1 MYRLD
6 LLVGEVGN
14 VGRRELGFNGDLDSL
29 EVLVLVGEGLVE
41 SVSPGSGLTESLVVT
56 ELGFVFFNRG
66 LLSSGVNPL
75 DADGDLGKQLV
86 AFFGVHVISE
96 VTSLRKFT
104 LQLVGV
110 ALKLVSGT
118 FPVKEL
124 VIGRVEGQF
133 LLTEGF
139 LLLGRDSVRGG
150 IELNSSVGSAS
161 SLLGLVLLLLSG
173 TVLVHGG
180 TDGHLLHFGPALGKL
195 SAL

>member
-1 MYRLD
+1 VYRLD

-56 ELGFVFFNRG
+56 ELGFVFLNRG

-133 LLTEGF
+133 LLAEGF

-161 SLLGLVLLLLSG
+161 SLLGLVLLLLGG

-180 TDGHLLHFGPALGKL
+180 TDGHLLHLGPALGKL